1 MFHVKH
7 NVFINHVF
15 RNSNLLENNKNNVSR
30 ETVHTLIHNINKL
43 STLIVDNLLKMW
55 ITYFYNLLL
64 KYVSRET
71 IWFKK

>member
-1 MFHVKH
+1 MYLL
-7 NVFINHVF
+7 ITLF
-15 RNSNLLENNKNNVSR
+15 RNSNLLENNKTNVSR

-43 STLIVDNLLKMW
+43 STIIVDNLLKMW